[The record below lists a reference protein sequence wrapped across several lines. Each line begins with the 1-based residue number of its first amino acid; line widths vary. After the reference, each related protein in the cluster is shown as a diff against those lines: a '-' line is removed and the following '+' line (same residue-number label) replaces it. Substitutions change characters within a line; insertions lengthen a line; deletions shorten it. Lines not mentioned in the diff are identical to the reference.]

1 MVVRAGPLAWAALRL
16 FPLVG
21 PLLIISA
28 IAIVQYDTNL
38 NATAGCGGCG
48 PESTPAGAPG
58 LLSSQDP
65 WLFNTYQGPK
75 YLWYFYK

>member
-38 NATAGCGGCG
+38 NAPGVEGVDQNRPHHRIPGC
-48 PESTPAGAPG
+48 SRTYIFLV
-58 LLSSQDP
+58 LLQIVRRS
-65 WLFNTYQGPK
+65 
-75 YLWYFYK
+75 